1 MLFGLRKT
9 GEQIMN
15 IIEFQSVSK
24 SFFTQKLYKEVNLE
38 INSGEKIALTGH
50 NGTGK
55 STLIKLITGEQYPDY
70 GKIIINEEAVISC
83 FDQFGKL
90 DLNMKVEDLL
100 NVPFEKVIMAQKEL
114 EEVSA
119 LFADENQD
127 TDALM
132 ERYSEASDRFESL
145 GGYSYLHIQ
154 SEFIEVFEI
163 GDKLEKKFR
172 ELSGGEKQYIRL
184 ATTLFSDS
192 DLIILDEP
200 LSFFDRKKTAWLSK
214 YISESPRAFVVISHN
229 VDFIRSFTN
238 KVFDID
244 NKTITSY
251 EGSYRNFL
259 KEKKL
264 KIKEEKKHNLKMDLA
279 MEETAARV
287 GKKMNLLEKVDNKH
301 AHAVILRRMRRELEK
316 LEKQK
321 VEFSPEYKYEYT
333 PAPKDFFALNRD
345 IGEEIVTISEV
356 SKEFP
361 DKLLYKG
368 ANLEILRDN
377 KICIVGENGAGK
389 STLLRILAG
398 QESPTSGEVQ
408 INEKAKIAFIEQ
420 ETVFED
426 EKMPIK
432 VYLKDKT
439 GLSEDFIEAAID
451 SLYNH
456 DPEFRDKRI
465 FMLSGGEKK
474 RLEIFAHIL
483 AETDLL
489 IIDEP
494 STYMDD
500 YSRNTIASMLSDF
513 PGAVILVTHDKALL
527 RKIDFTLYDI
537 RDKRFRLKQTG

>member
-1 MLFGLRKT
+1 MIVLLP
-9 GEQIMN
+9 
-15 IIEFQSVSK
+15 S
-24 SFFTQKLYKEVNLE
+24 
-38 INSGEKIALTGH
+38 
-50 NGTGK
+50 
-55 STLIKLITGEQYPDY
+55 
-70 GKIIINEEAVISC
+70 AVR
-83 FDQFGKL
+83 
-90 DLNMKVEDLL
+90 VE
-100 NVPFEKVIMAQKEL
+100 
-114 EEVSA
+114 
-119 LFADENQD
+119 
-127 TDALM
+127 
-132 ERYSEASDRFESL
+132 R
-145 GGYSYLHIQ
+145 
-154 SEFIEVFEI
+154 
-163 GDKLEKKFR
+163 
-172 ELSGGEKQYIRL
+172 
-184 ATTLFSDS
+184 
-192 DLIILDEP
+192 
-200 LSFFDRKKTAWLSK
+200 
-214 YISESPRAFVVISHN
+214 
-229 VDFIRSFTN
+229 
-238 KVFDID
+238 
-244 NKTITSY
+244 
-251 EGSYRNFL
+251 
-259 KEKKL
+259 
-264 KIKEEKKHNLKMDLA
+264 
-279 MEETAARV
+279 
-287 GKKMNLLEKVDNKH
+287 KMNLLEKVDNKH

-316 LEKQK
+316 LEKEK
-321 VEFSPEYKYEYT
+321 IEFSPEYKYEYT
-333 PAPKDFFALNRD
+333 PAPRDFFTINRD
-345 IGEEIVTISEV
+345 IGEEIVTISGV

-361 DKLLYKG
+361 DKLLYKD

-426 EKMPIK
+426 EKLPIK